1 MDETEKRGRHNNVV
15 ARRQQQQQQQQ
26 LQQHA
31 SSFSASLISTA
42 LPFNNKISQQW
53 TKRKLSDHS
62 IALPQ
67 HLDFSFR
74 DHSDA
79 AAKRRFQ
86 VKVPCRLLAVLL
98 LVFLIV
104 PGLIFLQKEMHIHED
119 HYESHYKTEKYVNVK
134 TEEVFSVWKFRMAT
148 INQTTMVQDDEEN
161 YSTDTSSILVIP
173 TSTETVV
180 ANNTNNNRD
189 VNHAHVENNKNAQDF
204 TTEVSKF
211 ENSTASQNQKHIDQD
226 IFLSL
231 KGKSFPNAT
240 ETEES
245 SKINDNN
252 IKVTTN
258 STNKR
263 YER

>member
-15 ARRQQQQQQQQ
+15 ARRQQQLQQQT
-26 LQQHA
+26 
-31 SSFSASLISTA
+31 SSFSASLIPTA
-42 LPFNNKISQQW
+42 LPFNNKISQQR

-79 AAKRRFQ
+79 TAKRRFQ
-86 VKVPCRLLAVLL
+86 VKVPCRLLAVLS
-98 LVFLIV
+98 LVFIIV

-119 HYESHYKTEKYVNVK
+119 HYESHFKTEKYVNVK

-148 INQTTMVQDDEEN
+148 TNQTTVVQDDEE
-161 YSTDTSSILVIP
+161 YPSTDTSSILIIP
-173 TSTETVV
+173 TSIEPVV
-180 ANNTNNNRD
+180 ANNTNNS
-189 VNHAHVENNKNAQDF
+189 NHVKDNKKADDY

-211 ENSTASQNQKHIDQD
+211 ENSTASLSQKHIDQN
-226 IFLSL
+226 IFWSL
-231 KGKSFPNAT
+231 KGKSSPNAT
-240 ETEES
+240 KTEES
-245 SKINDNN
+245 IKINDNN
-252 IKVTTN
+252 VKVTTN
-258 STNKR
+258 STNKI